1 MNKNGSTLIT
11 FEQFMHASE
20 PYNEDPKE
28 VLILESKVQ
37 TIAYKIYAAFSDN
50 YDEIIIRVASNIAL
64 PENHPAKVFNFTTR
78 IPARKITYDAATLM
92 ANLLF
97 QYMCCISYKNVA
109 VANYK
114 GKEAKYT
121 LADPLVEGGE

>member
-1 MNKNGSTLIT
+1 
-11 FEQFMHASE
+11 MHASE